1 MDQFERRSFLIL
13 GEAVPGLSRGCP
25 GATCHLGFYS
35 VCESHLAR
43 LSRAALVERNAHS
56 TLSVVFVLR
65 FQTEAELCQME
76 FRLHP
81 TMVSL
86 PLDARRAKC
95 TCGLDGLDYL
105 TYRFAL
111 VRRSPCDMHPM
122 LCPPCLPC
130 LSVVLWRLFRRAG
143 VERER
148 NAIWHDS
155 SCIEFCNV

>member
-1 MDQFERRSFLIL
+1 MCGGSIRKTKFSDLRR
-13 GEAVPGLSRGCP
+13 GCPEAVPRPL
-25 GATCHLGFYS
+25 ATSVFYS

-56 TLSVVFVLR
+56 TLSVVFVLHFQR
-65 FQTEAELCQME
+65 EVKLCQTEVGLD
-76 FRLHP
+76 P

-86 PLDARRAKC
+86 PLDARRASGFC
-95 TCGLDGLDYL
+95 SFDCLDYL
-105 TYRFAL
+105 TCLFAL
-111 VRRSPCDMHPM
+111 ARRSSCGMHPM

-130 LSVVLWRLFRRAG
+130 LSVVLWRPFRRAG

-155 SCIEFCNV
+155 FCIELCNV